1 MEEMRFVSMMSDA
14 TLIQAHQ
21 AGDPCAISTLMGRYQ
36 NSLMGMLVNRVGPDA
51 EDLFQET
58 WVRVSKNINEYDD
71 RGSFKAW
78 LFQIARRLVI
88 DHYRRKR
95 ARIQTI
101 SSQNDAHSLS
111 VSRLHPEQNLMAA
124 EVHTVFLN
132 VLSQLDEAT
141 AEVVR
146 MRLEN
151 HASFKSIAAHQDV
164 SINTALG
171 RMHRGLKRIREA
183 LIEAELIEPGRTS

>member
-1 MEEMRFVSMMSDA
+1 MRFVSMMSDS

-21 AGDPCAISTLMGRYQ
+21 AGDPCAISTLMERHQ
-36 NSLMGMLVNRVGPDA
+36 NSLMGMLINRVGSDA

-58 WVRVSKNINEYDD
+58 WVRVSNNLNEYDD

-88 DHYRRKR
+88 DHYRRKK
-95 ARIQTI
+95 ARIHTI
-101 SSQNDAHSLS
+101 SSQDKVHALP
-111 VSRLHPEQNLMAA
+111 VSRLHPEQGLMAA
-124 EVHTVFLN
+124 DVHAVFLDA
-132 VLSQLDEAT
+132 LAQLDEAT

-146 MRLEN
+146 MRLED
-151 HASFKSIAAHQDV
+151 HISFKEIAAHQGV

-171 RMHRGLKRIREA
+171 RMHRGLKRIRA
-183 LIEAELIEPGRTS
+183 SLIAAELIESERTS